1 MDCWRFW
8 YLAKVPYVDGATS
21 IGRVGKPKQSI
32 FFTIWNFVIVICFHE
47 SALIG
52 VIFSSKHIIPHTY
65 QWSESAI
72 KQPQGLA
79 VLHEV
84 GQMACT
90 RGPSFDSVPSS
101 SVGTFGRYPFSP
113 TTYLTT
119 RTRSSPRLIEYSPS
133 ARPDFS
139 RFSACPCDPFVSSN
153 R

>member
-1 MDCWRFW
+1 MAILVPCEGPVRRRSH
-8 YLAKVPYVDGATS
+8 LNRSRRKTQAKH
-21 IGRVGKPKQSI
+21 

-52 VIFSSKHIIPHTY
+52 VIFSSEHIISHTY
-65 QWSESAI
+65 QWSVSEI
-72 KQPQGLA
+72 EQPQGLA
-79 VLHEV
+79 VLHE
-84 GQMACT
+84 ACT

-139 RFSACPCDPFVSSN
+139 HFSACPCDPFVSSN